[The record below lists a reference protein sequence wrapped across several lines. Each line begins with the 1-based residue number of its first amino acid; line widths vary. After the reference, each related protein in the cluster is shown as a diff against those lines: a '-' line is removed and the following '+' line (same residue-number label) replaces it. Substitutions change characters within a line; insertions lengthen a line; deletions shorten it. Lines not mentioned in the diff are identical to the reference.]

1 MVVFELTV
9 NVSQMA
15 HRKILFLEIAREY
28 CLGLFSDEELSLGF
42 GKLFS
47 IAKGFLCTTLLLVY
61 ETRAILP
68 FHQSD

>member
-15 HRKILFLEIAREY
+15 HRKTLFLEIAREY

-47 IAKGFLCTTLLLVY
+47 IA
-61 ETRAILP
+61 
-68 FHQSD
+68 

>member
-15 HRKILFLEIAREY
+15 HRKTLFLEIAREY

-47 IAKGFLCTTLLLVY
+47 IAPLSY
-61 ETRAILP
+61 
-68 FHQSD
+68 